1 MTLRILHLINSIDPT
16 TGGPANVLLRLATIQ
31 ARHDHNVT
39 IITSDE
45 PATIESESRTLQD
58 AGVRLITCGP
68 ARGPLRS
75 SPRHV
80 PAVRDAIERGIDI
93 AHLHGLWQHLVHW
106 GASALRAADVPHI
119 IRPCGMLDPWTLRQG
134 RWKKRAMLAIKAR
147 ADLNAADA
155 LHFTT
160 QTEMDLTRPLR
171 LRAPGFV
178 LPNGIEWSEFDPLPQ
193 PGIFRESLGI
203 DPSTPL
209 VLFLSR
215 LHHKKGID
223 LLLPAF
229 AEGAPSNARLVLVG
243 PGDPETIARVDADA
257 QRLRIAD
264 RVIRTGMLR
273 GADRIAAFADA
284 DLFCLPSY
292 QENFGVVVVEAG
304 AAGTPVL
311 ISDQVNIHQ
320 QIADAGCGRV
330 VPCEVKPLGEAL
342 RVMLADPEALRAMGA
357 RAREHHRHHFS
368 WERIA
373 DQLTTQYQRLLAPN
387 APAPSAPPIASPR

>member
-31 ARHDHNVT
+31 ARRGHTVT
-39 IITSDE
+39 IITSDD
-45 PATIESESRTLQD
+45 PGDIESEMRSLET

-80 PAVRDAIERGIDI
+80 PAVRDAIARGIDI

-106 GASALRAADVPHI
+106 GASTLRASSVPHI

-134 RWKKRAMLAIKAR
+134 RWKKRAMLAFKAR
-147 ADLNAADA
+147 ADLNAANA

-178 LPNGIEWSEFDPLPQ
+178 LPNGIEWSEFDSLPP
-193 PGIFRESLGI
+193 PGAFRRSLSL
-203 DPSTPL
+203 DPDTPL

-229 AEGAPSNARLVLVG
+229 AAGAPSNARLVLVG

-257 QRLRIAD
+257 QRLGIAG

-320 QIADAGCGRV
+320 QISDAGCGRV
-330 VPCEVKPLGEAL
+330 VSCEVKPLSETL
-342 RVMLADPEALRAMGA
+342 RDMLADPDALKAMGA
-357 RAREHHRHHFS
+357 RAREHHRHHFA
-368 WERIA
+368 WDRIA
-373 DQLTTQYQRLLAPN
+373 DQLTAHYHRLLA
-387 APAPSAPPIASPR
+387 SDTSVKSSPPIASPR